1 MADEADLAGADT
13 ARENLMKNNQINNI
27 RMNAAHIPVGEPG
40 ECAECGEFFTRIVG
54 GYCGRCRD
62 YLKTLH

>member
-13 ARENLMKNNQINNI
+13 ARENIIKSNAINTIRLRAAQIP
-27 RMNAAHIPVGEPG
+27 AGEEG
-40 ECAECGEFFTRIVG
+40 DCEECGQHFTRLVN

-62 YLKTLH
+62 YLKLLH